1 VRVAR
6 FEFGPFL
13 LDPSTRSLLRDGVP
27 QTLAPKTFDLLVLL
41 VEQRPRVLSKDE
53 LLQALWPG
61 TFVEEGNLTQQVF
74 LLRKLLG
81 GEDQPEY
88 VATVPRRGYRFV
100 VEVAER
106 SEEPP
111 APPPTPRSSDT
122 VSRRLAT
129 LVMAGAL
136 IAVASL
142 AYMRWSGSS
151 GEMADRR
158 IVSVTSLPGLES
170 SPSISPDGN
179 FVVFS
184 WTGPNPEGIPD
195 LWVSAVDRDS
205 REPLTQTPTAAETS
219 SAWSPNG
226 RDIAFIRVG
235 EGVFIVP
242 ARGGPEEK
250 VGNSGSM
257 IAWMP
262 DGRSLL
268 VRDGEPA
275 AGTPY
280 RIFLIDRETST
291 RTQVTHAATGIGDSA
306 FDVSPDGRSLAFVRY
321 ERPGVGDVY
330 ITAIA
335 GGEARRRTNWNTE
348 ISGVAWMP
356 DGRDIVYAV
365 LEEPGLDQTLFRIP
379 AIGNRL
385 DRGVRALH
393 VSAESPSMSR
403 PPPRES
409 GKLAFTTARIDVA
422 LRLIDLQGPLTG
434 GVFQSVRRFAD
445 STRLDVPGPFS
456 KDGARVAFL
465 SDRNGWARVWVANR
479 DGSGLRSVTTLKATE
494 LVIGGWSRDG
504 QKIVIDASVDGN
516 SDVYIVYLDGRS
528 PRQLTTEPSF
538 DLLTAWSADERWIFF
553 SSDRS
558 GSLQIWKVPA
568 EGGLAEQVTRQG
580 GGEPKLGPDG
590 QTLFYLDRPPPGPGG
605 VHGISTLKSVP
616 VGGGAEVSVLEGV
629 RFGLWSV
636 TDRGIVFVTIEP
648 ESDAIDFYSFGDGR
662 VSRLGRLPFR
672 VSRYLGLGT
681 LRIDQPGRWALVSV
695 TDQWES
701 DIKVADGFR

>member
-1 VRVAR
+1 MAR

>member
-1 VRVAR
+1 MAV

-13 LDPSTRSLLRDGVP
+13 LEPSTRSLLRQGVP
-27 QTLAPKTFDLLVLL
+27 QTLAPKTFDLLLLL
-41 VEQRPRVLSKDE
+41 VEQRARVVSKDE
-53 LLQALWPG
+53 LLQTVWPG
-61 TFVEEGNLTQQVF
+61 TFVEEGNLSQQIF
-74 LLRKLLG
+74 LLRKILSG
-81 GEDQPEY
+81 DGQTEY
-88 VATVPRRGYRFV
+88 VSTVPRRGYRFV
-100 VEVAER
+100 AEVRER
-106 SEEPP
+106 PEASRPLPPEPQP
-111 APPPTPRSSDT
+111 SHARA
-122 VSRRLAT
+122 RRFAASLI
-129 LVMAGAL
+129 LGAL
-136 IAVASL
+136 VAGVASL
-142 AYMRWSGSS
+142 AYMRWGGSHAENS
-151 GEMADRR
+151 DAR
-158 IVSVTSLPGLES
+158 IVSVTALPGLES

-205 REPLTQTPTAAETS
+205 RQPLTQTPTAAETS

-235 EGVFIVP
+235 EGVFIAP
-242 ARGGPEEK
+242 ALGGSEQK
-250 VGNSGSM
+250 VGDSGSM
-257 IAWMP
+257 VAWMP

-268 VRDGEPA
+268 VRDGGPE
-275 AGTPY
+275 AGIPY
-280 RIFLIDRETST
+280 RIFLIDRETSK
-291 RTQVTHAATGIGDSA
+291 RTQVTHARSGIGDSA

-321 ERPGVGDVY
+321 ERPGVGDLYVAP
-330 ITAIA
+330 IG
-335 GGEARRRTNWNTE
+335 GGEAHRRTNWNAE
-348 ISGVAWMP
+348 ISGVAWTP
-356 DGRDIVYAV
+356 DGRDIVYSV
-365 LEEPGLDQTLFRIP
+365 LEEPGLDPTLFRIS
-379 AIGNRL
+379 AIGNQV
-385 DRGVRALH
+385 DRGVRALY

-403 PPPRES
+403 PPSGES
-409 GKLAFTTARIDVA
+409 GRLAFTTTRIDVA
-422 LRLIDLQGPLTG
+422 LRLLDLQEPLAD

-456 KDGARVAFL
+456 KDGERIAFL
-465 SDRNGWARVWVANR
+465 SDRSGWVRVWVASR
-479 DGSGLRSVTTLKATE
+479 DGSGIQPLTTLRATE
-494 LVIGGWSRDG
+494 LVIGGWSQDG
-504 QKIVIDASVDGN
+504 RRIAIDAAVDGN

-528 PRQLTTEPSF
+528 PRRLTTESSF

-568 EGGLAEQVTRQG
+568 DGGPAEQVTRQG

-605 VHGISTLKSVP
+605 VHGVSTLKSVP
-616 VGGGAEVSVLEGV
+616 IGGGAEVSVLEGV

-648 ESDAIDFYSFGDGR
+648 ESDAIDFYSFGDGK

-681 LRIDQPGRWALVSV
+681 LRVDHTGRWALVSV

-701 DIKVADGFR
+701 DIRVADGFR